1 MVTPGQMNTKPL
13 CSLWIHTPAFFSRLA
28 LQVVGIIP
36 VEVGGHDAFLLKDFL
51 SFGDH
56 SFLALERFE
65 LIEYVS

>member
-1 MVTPGQMNTKPL
+1 VKFTQSMLLGLGGKLGLQGQLILTCVMR
-13 CSLWIHTPAFFSRLA
+13 IA
-28 LQVVGIIP
+28 